1 MGLLPHP
8 KPRPITLD
16 KRLAHAIIPLRIQEK
31 MRKEN
36 EEKRYESSEG
46 ALFVIWK
53 NFWKS
58 HRGPEDVGRRDKALN
73 ECLDNLPGKEVRRL
87 TETEEEGGLSLLAQI
102 REKARKTA
110 EQEGFRSKG
119 ERLHERRVKA
129 QQRRGTDPHK
139 IN

>member
-1 MGLLPHP
+1 
-8 KPRPITLD
+8 
-16 KRLAHAIIPLRIQEK
+16 
-31 MRKEN
+31 MRKER
-36 EEKRYESSEG
+36 EENRYESSED

-58 HRGPEDVGRRDKALN
+58 HRGPEDVGRRDKALS
-73 ECLDNLPGKEVRRL
+73 ECLDSLPGKEIRRL
-87 TETEEEGGLSLLAQI
+87 TETEEERDLSLLAQI

-129 QQRRGTDPHK
+129 QHRRGTDPHK